1 MRRTHLQWLAAS
13 SLLAAGAALA
23 ATRPHYGG
31 VLRVEIREAVETA
44 DPPQLGRGLAELNQ
58 SFTVTRWDAGR
69 RAAYQANENAP
80 GGRPF
85 VDSIDVQ
92 MGRSVRD
99 QSIDLELGKAD
110 LVEVELRRP
119 ATGRRVW
126 SSSPVRVMTL
136 VFGAR
141 IDDPRLREA
150 LALCVDRTAIHNV
163 LLQRQGE
170 ISGALLPQWLSGFA
184 FLFSTATDIARARTL
199 VSSLPP
205 GARPV
210 TIGVEDPAWQPIVSR
225 IALNARDAGL
235 MLSPAA
241 VNAAADVRLVE
252 VRIASAE
259 PGRALSGIAAAL
271 GLPEPARADSPETV
285 YAAERALLDGY
296 RVIPLFHLPDVYGVA
311 PRVRGGPGITPLGA
325 WRFENLWIE
334 SARP

>member
-13 SLLAAGAALA
+13 SLLASGAALA

-31 VLRVEIREAVETA
+31 VLRVEIREAVETT

-58 SFTVTRWDAGR
+58 AFTVTRWEAGR
-69 RAAYQANENAP
+69 RATYEANENAP

-92 MGRSVRD
+92 MGRSMRD
-99 QSIDLELGKAD
+99 QGIDLELGKAD

-119 ATGRRVW
+119 GTGRKVW
-126 SSSPVRVMTL
+126 SSSPVRVMAL

-150 LALCVDRTAIHNV
+150 LALCVDRAAIHNV

-170 ISGALLPQWLSGFA
+170 ITGALLPQWLSGFA
-184 FLFSTATDIARARTL
+184 FLFSTATDVARARTL
-199 VSSLPP
+199 VSGLPRA
-205 GARPV
+205 ARPL

-235 MLSPAA
+235 MLSPAT

-252 VRIASAE
+252 VRVASAD
-259 PGRALSGIAAAL
+259 PARALSGIAAAL
-271 GLPEPARADSPETV
+271 GLPEPARTDSPETI

-311 PRVRGGPGITPLGA
+311 PRVKGGPGITPLGE
-325 WRFENLWIE
+325 WRFENLWLE
-334 SARP
+334 GARP